1 MGLSKINR
9 GLSTGL
15 WGLGGV
21 NGAPTTPAVA
31 PVADFSGTPRFG
43 DITLNVSFTDLS
55 TNAPTSWFWEYDF
68 DSGGWGP
75 FEFST
80 SQNPTQT
87 FDDYGTYSIR
97 LTATNAAGSNTVT
110 KMGYIEAEPPAPP
123 YPAPWA
129 YYPLTANANDA
140 SGNGRNLDAS
150 FRPGVYSATG
160 GVVAGYTYP
169 FSGYTYLDQQTQST
183 SPGSYTVAGWF
194 RKPSTSAGQGVN
206 FGWGGQ
212 NPVRFLS
219 GTLTMPGYVNASIPD
234 NTWVHTA
241 VANNAGSAAS
251 YYNGSSVG
259 SGSLAVGSY
268 QFLIENTESYTGVA
282 NRICEVAIWKG
293 TVLTALEIAA
303 VYNKGVAGQSLV

>member
-1 MGLSKINR
+1 MRPYSRIRSMSSRIGSFKDQAT
-9 GLSTGL
+9 SP
-15 WGLGGV
+15 V
-21 NGAPTTPAVA
+21 VA
-31 PVADFSGTPRFG
+31 PVADFTGTPLTGTVSFS
-43 DITLNVSFTDLS
+43 VSFTDSS
-55 TNAPTSWFWEYDF
+55 TNTPTSWLWEHKIDAG
-68 DSGGWGP
+68 SWTS
-75 FEFST
+75 FST
-80 SQNPTQT
+80 SQNPTL
-87 FDDYGTYSIR
+87 FLSSAGNVSVR
-97 LTATNAAGSNTVT
+97 LTATNIAGSNTKT
-110 KMGYIEAEPPAPP
+110 RTDYIVASVPAPP
-123 YPAPWA
+123 YPAPWG

-150 FRPGVYSATG
+150 FRPGVYSPTG

-169 FSGYTYLDQQTQST
+169 FSGYTYLDLPTIST

-206 FGWGGQ
+206 FTWGGQ
-212 NPVRFLS
+212 VAVRFLS
-219 GTLTMPGYVNASIPD
+219 GTLTMPGYSNSSIPD
-234 NTWVHTA
+234 STWVHTT

-259 SGSLAVGSY
+259 SGILAVGSY
-268 QFLIENTESYTGVA
+268 QFLIENTESFTGVA